1 MKQLILIL
9 LLFSSPLFSDIDD
22 LIESMQTVS
31 DEERFEIMN
40 RFKKEVIKLQEEERM
55 EAMLKLISITE
66 SSNAEAVLEEIKTQ
80 DSNESSSF
88 ETEEH
93 EGLEHENLEHAVE
106 TNDVVD
112 VHEIENEVEEN
123 EVEDD
128 D

>member
-1 MKQLILIL
+1 MIFL
-9 LLFSSPLFSDIDD
+9 LLSSPLFSDIDD

-40 RFKKEVIKLQEEERM
+40 RFKQEVIKLQEEERM
-55 EAMLKLISITE
+55 EAMLKLISITQ

-80 DSNESSSF
+80 NIEKSSSS
-88 ETEEH
+88 EMEEH
-93 EGLEHENLEHAVE
+93 EGLEHAVE
-106 TNDVVD
+106 TEDIVD